1 MLEGQLS
8 ELLEGTSDAA
18 FAADLR
24 GEIRAWNRSAEK
36 LFGYPASY
44 TIGKSCAEI
53 VGGGIPTGI
62 PVCHEFCDIL
72 ECVRTGREVSNF
84 DMQVQTSSGKSVWV
98 NVSLLVTFNEHTER
112 RFFVHFMRDISD
124 RKHAEQL
131 TNKMLTLAKDLIRG
145 TPDEARG
152 LPPVSS
158 LTPQE
163 KKILSLM
170 ASGLTSA
177 EVIAELQIS
186 MRTLRNHLSNVNQK
200 LHTTNR
206 TQAIVQAIKRGL
218 I

>member
-1 MLEGQLS
+1 MLEGQLA
-8 ELLEGTSDAA
+8 ELLTGTSDAA
-18 FAADLR
+18 FAADLQ
-24 GEIRAWNRSAEK
+24 GEIRTWNKAAEE

-44 TIGKSCAEI
+44 AVGKSCAEI

-131 TNKMLTLAKDLIRG
+131 TNKMLALAKDLISG
-145 TPDEARG
+145 TDESRA
-152 LPPVSS
+152 LPPVSP
-158 LTPQE
+158 LTAQE
-163 KKILSLM
+163 KKILHLM
-170 ASGLTSA
+170 ASGRNSA

-206 TQAIVQAIKRGL
+206 TQAIVQALKRGM